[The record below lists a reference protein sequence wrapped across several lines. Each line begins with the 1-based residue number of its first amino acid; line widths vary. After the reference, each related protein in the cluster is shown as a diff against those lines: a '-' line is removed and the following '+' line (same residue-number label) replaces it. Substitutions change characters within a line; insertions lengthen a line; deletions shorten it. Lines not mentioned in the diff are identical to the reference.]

1 MKRILPFI
9 AMLLLAA
16 CGGQQADEKSD
27 KTEAV
32 EKQAV
37 QAADETPATVVYLQ
51 ESEPGVEPYATRMI
65 VTPDFLRMDDGQ
77 DDGDYLLYDRRSRAI
92 HSVSH
97 EDRTVLDI
105 PFHAVGIEPPP
116 GLERITRRTVDEQA
130 PAVGGRQPVQ
140 QKDFV
145 NARLCMETVSA
156 PGLLDDARR
165 ALKEYREALAGEQAR
180 NLYKTPP
187 ELRDPCMLSNLV
199 FHPGKGLEEGFPL
212 YERNQ
217 AGRTRELTDFRR
229 NEKVRVSLF
238 ELPRGYRH
246 YRIRVAPPGE
256 RGTDR
261 PAAVKA
267 EDAPD
272 ASPGPSS

>member
-16 CGGQQADEKSD
+16 CGGQQADEKSG

-37 QAADETPATVVYLQ
+37 QAADETPATVVYLR
-51 ESEPGVEPYATRMI
+51 ESEPGIEPYATRMI

-77 DDGDYLLYDRRSRAI
+77 DDGDYLLYDRRSRTI

-97 EDRTVLDI
+97 GDRTVLDI
-105 PFHAVGIEPPP
+105 PFHAVEMEPPP

-217 AGRTRELTDFRR
+217 AGQTRELTDFERNRR
-229 NEKVRVSLF
+229 VKSSLF
-238 ELPRGYRH
+238 DLPEGYRH
-246 YRIRVAPPGE
+246 YRIRVEPQGGE
-256 RGTDR
+256 
-261 PAAVKA
+261 ALKA